1 MFSVVHVASEIT
13 PAIILGQFYPCLF
26 LLTVFKAGGKKAKI
40 LRAQLQY
47 AGAAPAGTWSSCIW
61 IQLNTA

>member
-1 MFSVVHVASEIT
+1 MFSVVHVASGIT

-26 LLTVFKAGGKKAKI
+26 LLTVFKAGGKKAEM

-47 AGAAPAGTWSSCIW
+47 ASAAPAGTWCSCI
-61 IQLNTA
+61 

>member
-26 LLTVFKAGGKKAKI
+26 LLTVFKAGGKKAEM
-40 LRAQLQY
+40 LRAQFQY
-47 AGAAPAGTWSSCIW
+47 AGAAPAGTWSSCI
-61 IQLNTA
+61 

>member
-26 LLTVFKAGGKKAKI
+26 LLTLFKAAGKKAEM

-47 AGAAPAGTWSSCIW
+47 AGAAPAGTWSSCI
-61 IQLNTA
+61 